1 MQIEI
6 ETPHYTPELEGFES
20 LAHVQHTGQ
29 RFSYPVHVTA
39 PLNAEMALIDRALAE
54 AARAAHTSKSPGLRM
69 VHQAEDPTQTAPP
82 VYRQK
87 SLKERLFRQRA
98 A

>member
-6 ETPHYTPELEGFES
+6 ETPRYTPELEGFES
-20 LAHVQHTGQ
+20 LAHVRDAGQHL
-29 RFSYPVHVTA
+29 SYPVHVIA

-54 AARAAHTSKSPGLRM
+54 AARAAHISKSPGLRM
-69 VHQAEDPTQTAPP
+69 VHQAEDATKNAPP
-82 VYRQK
+82 AYRQK